1 VIMAATAMSCY
12 LMFVGVP
19 VMMNVSEERGFFFSI
34 SIVTVG
40 LCVLVGLLI
49 TAVVLSA
56 TFLPLVI
63 A

>member
-1 VIMAATAMSCY
+1 MMAAATMSCY

-19 VMMNVSEERGFFFSI
+19 VMMNVSEERGFFFSV

-40 LCVLVGLLI
+40 LCVLVGLI
-49 TAVVLSA
+49 IASTVLSA

>member
-1 VIMAATAMSCY
+1 MSCY

-19 VMMNVSEERGFFFSI
+19 VMMNVSEERGFFFSV

-40 LCVLVGLLI
+40 LCVLVGLII
-49 TAVVLSA
+49 TSVVLSS